1 MYHAYNLMTKRM
13 ADASKSTPNPANTPH
28 LEVIDRVK
36 NIPVVHSAIEKT
48 GSTYAYV
55 KDSHHLI
62 NWALSSAEAGLH
74 YATATAVPFTAP
86 LAKKFEG
93 QINAVDQKLCE
104 GLNIVEQKVPIV
116 KKPPQQI
123 YDAAKA
129 VMNSSLQPT
138 IEKLNTAKESAT
150 QQASTLKEISITKAN
165 ELLNTQCGNMAVQG
179 IDNTSV
185 LVNRLLDHY
194 FPPVEG
200 EENTPNPISA
210 DENKVLHAVQTI
222 GQLST
227 KTANRVYHSVAA
239 QLRTVKKEDV
249 ATYISSVVSILHLTH
264 FLNVGQKQTDEN
276 QANSSTEKKDEEKK

>member
-1 MYHAYNLMTKRM
+1 M
-13 ADASKSTPNPANTPH
+13 ADSNKSTPNSASTPR

-36 NIPVVHSAIEKT
+36 SIPVVHSAIEKT

-55 KDSHHLI
+55 KDSHHLV
-62 NWALSSAEAGLH
+62 NWALSFAEAGLH
-74 YATATAVPFTAP
+74 YATATAVPLTAP

-93 QINAVDQKLCE
+93 QISAVDQKLCQ
-104 GLNIVEQKVPIV
+104 GLDIVEEKVPIV

-129 VMNSSLQPT
+129 VMSSSLQPT
-138 IEKLNTAKESAT
+138 IEKLNAAKESAT
-150 QQASTLKEISITKAN
+150 QQASTLKEISIAKAN
-165 ELLNTQCGNMAVQG
+165 ELLNTQCGTIALQG
-179 IDNTSV
+179 IDNTSC
-185 LVNRLLDHY
+185 LVNRLLDYY
-194 FPPVEG
+194 FPSVEG
-200 EENTPNPISA
+200 EENTPTPISA

-222 GQLST
+222 GQLSA

-264 FLNVGQKQTDEN
+264 FLNSGQKETDDN
-276 QANSSTEKKDEEKK
+276 QADSPTEKKDEEKK